1 LYFLFFYGY
10 IDTSTSQGKEKKMA
24 KKLPTDIDHLI
35 MELEMDAVEGL
46 AVYWGGGSE
55 SFRKEAIEALRF
67 RCDLTG
73 ERFPSLLKAADEA
86 ARELVKEMA

>member
-1 LYFLFFYGY
+1 
-10 IDTSTSQGKEKKMA
+10 MA

-55 SFRKEAIEALRF
+55 SFRREAIEALRF

-86 ARELVKEMA
+86 AKELVKEMA